1 MSTAPALPAAS
12 TSALASAES
21 KVRKDVS
28 EYYSKVLAKT
38 DDLKTNACTTDGR
51 PPEHIIK
58 CLSNISNDVIAKYY
72 GCGLCIPD
80 GIEGCTVL
88 DLGCGSGRDV
98 YIASQLVGKTGK
110 VIGVDMTKVC
120 AILLVKVVI
129 FTEVTTAAICWFNVR
144 VQLYLGAN

>member
-1 MSTAPALPAAS
+1 MHLFTPGQEITAPRGYKAVGSKMSTSTAPALPVP
-12 TSALASAES
+12 TSALPSAES

-28 EYYSKVLAKT
+28 EYYSKVLAKS
-38 DDLKTNACTTDGR
+38 DDLKTNACTTGGA

-58 CLSNISNDVIAKYY
+58 CLSNISADVIAKYY

-80 GIEGCTVL
+80 AIEGCTVL

-98 YIASQLVGKTGK
+98 YIASQLVGQTGK

-120 AILLVKVVI
+120 
-129 FTEVTTAAICWFNVR
+129 FF
-144 VQLYLGAN
+144 

>member
-1 MSTAPALPAAS
+1 MSTSTAPALPGVS
-12 TSALASAES
+12 TADLLSAEN
-21 KVRKDVS
+21 KVRKEVS

-38 DDLKTNACTTDGR
+38 DDLKTNACTTGAA

-58 CLSNISNDVIAKYY
+58 CLSNISVDVIAKYY

-80 GIEGCTVL
+80 AIEGCTVL

-120 AILLVKVVI
+120 LILLVKVVI
-129 FTEVTTAAICWFNVR
+129 FYQVAPLPTW
-144 VQLYLGAN
+144 

>member
-1 MSTAPALPAAS
+1 MSTAPALPTAATTSGS
-12 TSALASAES
+12 TSAAQEN

-38 DDLKTNACTTDGR
+38 DDLKTNACTTAGR
-51 PPEHIIK
+51 PPEHIIE
-58 CLSNISNDVIAKYY
+58 CLENISGDVLAKYY

-110 VIGVDMTKVC
+110 VIGVDMTKVN
-120 AILLVKVVI
+120 
-129 FTEVTTAAICWFNVR
+129 T
-144 VQLYLGAN
+144 